1 MRAAVMRN
9 SAMIVDDIPAPQPQ
23 AGEVLVKTLACGI
36 CGSDLHVLKHAEL
49 FAEASRQAGS
59 PFALDVEKDVVMGHE
74 FCAEILEYGPDTA
87 RRFEVGTRVCSIPV
101 LLRSGS
107 GLSVGYSDLV
117 PGGYGEQMVLTEAML
132 LQVPEG
138 LSSEYA
144 ALTEPM
150 AVGLHAVEMGRV
162 ESNDI
167 PLVIGCGP
175 VGLAVIEAL
184 RLKGIGPIVAADFSA
199 GRRKLAELMGAH
211 VVIDPAENSPYEK
224 WTDMASHAPDGT
236 AISPNPFTG
245 AVDLRPGVFFECVG
259 VPGVIDEMALGA
271 GRGCRIVVVGVCLV
285 EDNFHPLRAIS
296 KELNLQFVLG
306 YTPEEFTKTL
316 ALIASGE
323 MNVEPIVTG
332 KIGIEEVPQAF
343 EDLADPGKHAK
354 IIVEPW
360 RP

>member
-9 SAMIVDDIPAPQPQ
+9 SAMIIDDIPAPEPQ

-36 CGSDLHVLKHAEL
+36 CGSDLHVLKHGQL
-49 FAEASRQAGS
+49 FADASRQAGA
-59 PFALDVEKDVVMGHE
+59 PFSLDIQKDVVMGHE

-87 RRFEVGTRVCSIPV
+87 KRFDVGTRVCSIPV
-101 LLRSGS
+101 LLRAGS
-107 GLSVGYSDLV
+107 GLSVGYSDLI

-132 LQVPEG
+132 LEVPQD
-138 LSSEYA
+138 LSAEYA

-150 AVGLHAVEMGRV
+150 AVGLHAVEMGHV
-162 ESNDI
+162 QPGDV

-184 RLKGIGPIVAADFSA
+184 RLKGISPIAAADFSA
-199 GRRKLAELMGAH
+199 GRRKLAEDMGAD

-224 WTDMASHAPDGT
+224 WADLASHNLDGT
-236 AISPNPFTG
+236 AIGPNPFTG
-245 AVDLRPGVFFECVG
+245 AIDLRPGLFFECI
-259 VPGVIDEMALGA
+259 PGVIDEMTLGA
-271 GRGCRIVVVGVCLV
+271 GRGCRIVVVGVCL
-285 EDNFHPLRAIS
+285 ETDSFHPLRAIS

-306 YTPEEFTKTL
+306 YTPEEFTNTL
-316 ALIASGE
+316 AMIASGE

-332 KIGIEEVPQAF
+332 KVGIEGVPQAF
-343 EDLADPGKHAK
+343 DDLALPGKHAK

-360 RP
+360 RS